1 MDYSFQHIQTWILNL
16 SIKVMDK
23 STQPET
29 IVQLSIVLFCVGF
42 GFAAGIAVKNV
53 FLKKINISDKTYP
66 TAKKLVETTLK
77 QAPLI
82 FVVIL
87 IFICQTAMQQLKYP
101 WLILYFA
108 GVIIATRVLTKIIKS
123 VFFSEFWGKVFA
135 IIIWA
140 IVILIIFNLLG
151 PMSSL
156 LDQIGFKVGKINIT
170 ALSVF
175 KAFFVCFVLII
186 LGNYLSKLLEK
197 KLESIPELTGS
208 TAVLLVK
215 TAKVSIYSII
225 LLVALHSAGIE
236 LATLAV
242 FGGALGVGIGF
253 GLQKVV
259 SNFISGII
267 LLLDKSIKPGDV
279 IEIGDVY
286 GWISHLH
293 SRYVSVVI
301 RDGSE
306 HLIPNEDLITQKVV
320 NWSFSNTKI
329 RQNVSIGASYNSD
342 PHIVIKIVLS
352 SIQGIK
358 RILPDPEPVCILKT
372 FGDSSLDF
380 ELRFW
385 INDPENGVYNIRSEV
400 LLKVWDTFKENDIV
414 IPFPQRDVHLKS
426 EPIKKE

>member
-1 MDYSFQHIQTWILNL
+1 MDYTFQNIQNWILKIVNG
-16 SIKVMDK
+16 IMD
-23 STQPET
+23 SAIQPE
-29 IVQLSIVLFCVGF
+29 IIIQFSIVLLCLGVGF
-42 GFAAGIAVKNV
+42 ASGVAVKKV
-53 FLKKINISDKTYP
+53 FRYKIKFSDKTYP
-66 TAKKLVETTLK
+66 GIKKVLEVTLK
-77 QAPLI
+77 QLPLI
-82 FVVIL
+82 FIVIL
-87 IFICQTAMQQLKYP
+87 IFICLTALQQIEYP
-101 WLILYFA
+101 ALILYFV
-108 GVIIATRVLTKIIKS
+108 GILIAARVLIKIGRF

-135 IIIWA
+135 TIIWA
-140 IVILIIFNLLG
+140 LVLLILFDLLE
-151 PMSSL
+151 PMSSFL
-156 LDQIGFKVGKINIT
+156 GQFGFTIGKVHIT

-175 KAFFVCFVLII
+175 KAFLVCSVL
-186 LGNYLSKLLEK
+186 LVMGNYLSKLLEQ
-197 KLESIPELTGS
+197 KLDNIPELTGS

-215 TAKVSIYSII
+215 TAKVSIYTVII
-225 LLVALHSAGIE
+225 LIALHSAGIE

-286 GWISHLH
+286 GYISKLQ

-329 RQNVSIGASYNSD
+329 RLDVPIGISYDSD
-342 PHIVIKIVLS
+342 PHEAIKLILS
-352 SIQGIK
+352 SIK
-358 RILPDPEPVCILKT
+358 DVPRILPDPEYRCLLKG
-372 FGDSSLDF
+372 FGDSSVDL

-385 INDPENGVYNIRSEV
+385 INDPENGVDNIRSEV
-400 LLKVWDTFKENDIV
+400 LLNVWDIFKENNI
-414 IPFPQRDVHLKS
+414 IILFPQRDVHIKS
-426 EPIKKE
+426 SSN